1 MPEPKYTI
9 NSGDIMIEFT
19 APEDRIIRSASVRVN
34 EKVNEKEQEIL
45 SLLLE
50 DPGYIF
56 AQLADQLKVS
66 RKTIASWMK
75 KLKEKEVVERV
86 GAAKN
91 GYWKLK

>member
-1 MPEPKYTI
+1 
-9 NSGDIMIEFT
+9 MIEFT

-50 DPGYIF
+50 DQGYTF

-86 GAAKN
+86 ESAKN